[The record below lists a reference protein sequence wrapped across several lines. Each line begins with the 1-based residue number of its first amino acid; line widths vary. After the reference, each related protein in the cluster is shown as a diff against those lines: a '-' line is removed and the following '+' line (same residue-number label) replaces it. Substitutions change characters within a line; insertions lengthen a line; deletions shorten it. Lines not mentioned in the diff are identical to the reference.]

1 MKICVT
7 SSGASLESPF
17 DNRFGRAPYFII
29 YNSDDKSF
37 SAIDN
42 SVNINASQGA
52 GIQAAQLIAD
62 SGAKVLLTSNLGPK
76 AGELIYASGIKVYQV
91 ETDSVQKAI
100 DLYLKGEL
108 KELKES
114 NVEGHA

>member
-7 SSGASLESPF
+7 SSGATLESPF

-29 YNSDDKSF
+29 YNSDNKSF

-42 SVNINASQGA
+42 SVNIKASQGA
-52 GIQAAQLIAD
+52 GIQAAQLIVD
-62 SGAKVLLTSNLGPK
+62 SGAKVLLTNNLGPK
-76 AGELIYASGIKVYQV
+76 AGELIYASGITVYQV
-91 ETDSVQKAI
+91 ETDSVQMAI

-114 NVEGHA
+114 NVEGHP